1 MNSKLISV
9 TSFYI
14 VEINKS
20 IYLDRHNHPTKDI
33 HSAREYLFTEA
44 VSVANK
50 YGGKPLK
57 RTIEHYVKDV

>member
-9 TSFYI
+9 THFYI

-20 IYLDRHNHPTKDI
+20 IYLDINDKPTRDI
-33 HSAREYLFTEA
+33 HSARRYLFTEA
-44 VSVANK
+44 LSVADK

-57 RTIEHYVKDV
+57 ITIEQYVKEV